1 MTFGSNV
8 RDLIDYV
15 YGEIKVDEDAIAN
28 LESSLR
34 VEDEDTI
41 ANLKSSLRVE
51 DEEEDVDDFVKMQ
64 AVNSLFKQ
72 ITFQLLNELNK
83 LEREYGGKLRIRQ
96 PTGLNLSDNVRMG
109 EVDLDSLVNEN
120 KLIGI
125 NNLKLKIIIDKMKEN
140 INE

>member
-28 LESSLR
+28 LESSLM
-34 VEDEDTI
+34 
-41 ANLKSSLRVE
+41 VE

-96 PTGLNLSDNVRMG
+96 PTGLNLSDTVRMD

-140 INE
+140 ISE

>member
-15 YGEIKVDEDAIAN
+15 YGDIKVDEDAIAN

-34 VEDEDTI
+34 VEDE
-41 ANLKSSLRVE
+41 K
-51 DEEEDVDDFVKMQ
+51 DEEEDVDEFVKMQ
-64 AVNSLFKQ
+64 AINSLFKQ

-96 PTGLNLSDNVRMG
+96 PTGLNLSDNVRMD

-140 INE
+140 ISE

>member
-34 VEDEDTI
+34 VEDEDAI
-41 ANLKSSLRVE
+41 ANLESSLRVE

-72 ITFQLLNELNK
+72 ITFQLLNELNR

-96 PTGLNLSDNVRMG
+96 PTGLNLSDNVRMD

-120 KLIGI
+120 KLIDI

-140 INE
+140 ISE

>member
-28 LESSLR
+28 LESSLM
-34 VEDEDTI
+34 
-41 ANLKSSLRVE
+41 VE

-64 AVNSLFKQ
+64 AINSLFKQ
-72 ITFQLLNELNK
+72 ITFQLLNELNR

-96 PTGLNLSDNVRMG
+96 PTGLNLSDNVRMD

-140 INE
+140 ISE

>member
-15 YGEIKVDEDAIAN
+15 YGDIKVDEDAIAN

-34 VEDEDTI
+34 VEDE
-41 ANLKSSLRVE
+41 K

-64 AVNSLFKQ
+64 AINSLFKQ

-83 LEREYGGKLRIRQ
+83 LEREDGGKLRIRQ
-96 PTGLNLSDNVRMG
+96 PTGLNLSDNVRMD

-140 INE
+140 ISE

>member
-34 VEDEDTI
+34 VEDE
-41 ANLKSSLRVE
+41 K

-64 AVNSLFKQ
+64 AINSLFKQ

-96 PTGLNLSDNVRMG
+96 PTGLNLSDNVRMD

-140 INE
+140 ISE

>member
-34 VEDEDTI
+34 VEDE
-41 ANLKSSLRVE
+41 K
-51 DEEEDVDDFVKMQ
+51 DEEEDVDEFVKMQ

-72 ITFQLLNELNK
+72 ITFQLLNELNR

-96 PTGLNLSDNVRMG
+96 PTGLNLSDNVRMD

>member
-34 VEDEDTI
+34 VEDE
-41 ANLKSSLRVE
+41 
-51 DEEEDVDDFVKMQ
+51 EEDVDDFVKMQ

-72 ITFQLLNELNK
+72 ITFQLLNELNR

-96 PTGLNLSDNVRMG
+96 PTGLNLSDNVRMD

-140 INE
+140 ISE

>member
-15 YGEIKVDEDAIAN
+15 YGDIKVDEDAIAN
-28 LESSLR
+28 INR
-34 VEDEDTI
+34 
-41 ANLKSSLRVE
+41 ALRVE
-51 DEEEDVDDFVKMQ
+51 DEEEDVDEFVKMQ
-64 AVNSLFKQ
+64 AINSLFKQ

-96 PTGLNLSDNVRMG
+96 PTGLNLSDNVRMD

-140 INE
+140 ISE

>member
-34 VEDEDTI
+34 VEDEDAI
-41 ANLKSSLRVE
+41 ANLESSLRVE

-72 ITFQLLNELNK
+72 ITFQLLNELNR

-96 PTGLNLSDNVRMG
+96 PTGLNLSDNVRMD
-109 EVDLDSLVNEN
+109 EADLDSLVNEN

-140 INE
+140 ISE

>member
-28 LESSLR
+28 LE
-34 VEDEDTI
+34 
-41 ANLKSSLRVE
+41 SSLRVE

-96 PTGLNLSDNVRMG
+96 PTGLNLSDNVRMD
-109 EVDLDSLVNEN
+109 EVDLDSLINEN

>member
-34 VEDEDTI
+34 VEDE
-41 ANLKSSLRVE
+41 K
-51 DEEEDVDDFVKMQ
+51 DEEEDVDEFVKMQ
-64 AVNSLFKQ
+64 AINSLFKQ

-96 PTGLNLSDNVRMG
+96 PTGLNLSDNVRMD

-125 NNLKLKIIIDKMKEN
+125 NNLKLKIIIDKMKKN

>member
-15 YGEIKVDEDAIAN
+15 YGDIKVDEDAIAN

-34 VEDEDTI
+34 VEDE
-41 ANLKSSLRVE
+41 
-51 DEEEDVDDFVKMQ
+51 EEDVDEFVKMQ

-96 PTGLNLSDNVRMG
+96 PTGLNLSDNVRMD

>member
-28 LESSLR
+28 LE
-34 VEDEDTI
+34 
-41 ANLKSSLRVE
+41 SSLRVE

-96 PTGLNLSDNVRMG
+96 PTGLNLSDNVRMD

-140 INE
+140 ISE

>member
-15 YGEIKVDEDAIAN
+15 YGEIKVDED
-28 LESSLR
+28 
-34 VEDEDTI
+34 TI
-41 ANLKSSLRVE
+41 ANLNRALRVE

-72 ITFQLLNELNK
+72 ITFQLLNELNR

-96 PTGLNLSDNVRMG
+96 PTGLNLSDNVRMD

>member
-34 VEDEDTI
+34 VEDE
-41 ANLKSSLRVE
+41 
-51 DEEEDVDDFVKMQ
+51 EEEVDEFVKMQ

-72 ITFQLLNELNK
+72 ITFQLLNELNR

-96 PTGLNLSDNVRMG
+96 PTGLNLSDNVRMD

-140 INE
+140 ISE

>member
-28 LESSLR
+28 LE
-34 VEDEDTI
+34 
-41 ANLKSSLRVE
+41 SSLRVE

-96 PTGLNLSDNVRMG
+96 PTGLNLSDNVRMD
-109 EVDLDSLVNEN
+109 EVDLDSLINEN

-140 INE
+140 ISE

>member
-34 VEDEDTI
+34 VEDE
-41 ANLKSSLRVE
+41 
-51 DEEEDVDDFVKMQ
+51 EEDVDEFVKMQ

-96 PTGLNLSDNVRMG
+96 PTGLNLSDNVRMD
-109 EVDLDSLVNEN
+109 EVDLDSLINEN

-140 INE
+140 ISE

>member
-1 MTFGSNV
+1 MTFGTNV

-28 LESSLR
+28 LE
-34 VEDEDTI
+34 
-41 ANLKSSLRVE
+41 SSLRVE

-96 PTGLNLSDNVRMG
+96 PTGLNLSDNVRMD

-140 INE
+140 ISE

>member
-15 YGEIKVDEDAIAN
+15 YGDIKVDEDAIAN

-34 VEDEDTI
+34 VEDE
-41 ANLKSSLRVE
+41 K

-64 AVNSLFKQ
+64 AINSLFKQ

-96 PTGLNLSDNVRMG
+96 PTGLNLSDNVRMD

-140 INE
+140 ISE

>member
-34 VEDEDTI
+34 VEDE
-41 ANLKSSLRVE
+41 K
-51 DEEEDVDDFVKMQ
+51 DEEEDVDEFVKMQ
-64 AVNSLFKQ
+64 AINSLFKQ

-96 PTGLNLSDNVRMG
+96 PTGLNLSDNVRMD

-140 INE
+140 ISE

>member
-15 YGEIKVDEDAIAN
+15 YGDIKVDEDAIAN

-34 VEDEDTI
+34 VEDE
-41 ANLKSSLRVE
+41 K

-64 AVNSLFKQ
+64 AINSLFKQ

-83 LEREYGGKLRIRQ
+83 LERKYGGKLRIRQ
-96 PTGLNLSDNVRMG
+96 PTGLNLSDNVRMD

-140 INE
+140 ISE

>member
-15 YGEIKVDEDAIAN
+15 YGDIKVDEDAIAN
-28 LESSLR
+28 LESSLM
-34 VEDEDTI
+34 VEDE
-41 ANLKSSLRVE
+41 K
-51 DEEEDVDDFVKMQ
+51 DEEEDVDEFVKMQ

-96 PTGLNLSDNVRMG
+96 PTGLNLSDNVRMD

-140 INE
+140 ISE

>member
-28 LESSLR
+28 LESSLM
-34 VEDEDTI
+34 
-41 ANLKSSLRVE
+41 VE
-51 DEEEDVDDFVKMQ
+51 DEEEDVDEFVKMQ

-72 ITFQLLNELNK
+72 ITFQLLTELNK

-96 PTGLNLSDNVRMG
+96 PTGLNLSDNVRMD

-140 INE
+140 ISE

>member
-15 YGEIKVDEDAIAN
+15 YGDIKVDEDAIAN
-28 LESSLR
+28 LE
-34 VEDEDTI
+34 
-41 ANLKSSLRVE
+41 SSLRVE

-96 PTGLNLSDNVRMG
+96 PTSLNLSDNVRLD

-140 INE
+140 ISE

>member
-28 LESSLR
+28 LESSLM
-34 VEDEDTI
+34 
-41 ANLKSSLRVE
+41 VE

-72 ITFQLLNELNK
+72 ITFQLLNELNR

-96 PTGLNLSDNVRMG
+96 PTGLNLSDNVRMD

-140 INE
+140 ISE

>member
-15 YGEIKVDEDAIAN
+15 YGDIKVDEDAIAN

-34 VEDEDTI
+34 VEDE
-41 ANLKSSLRVE
+41 
-51 DEEEDVDDFVKMQ
+51 EEDVDEFVKMQ
-64 AVNSLFKQ
+64 AVNSLLKQ
-72 ITFQLLNELNK
+72 ITFQLLNELNR

-96 PTGLNLSDNVRMG
+96 PTGLNLSDNVRMD

-140 INE
+140 ISE

>member
-15 YGEIKVDEDAIAN
+15 YGDIKVDEDAIAN
-28 LESSLR
+28 LESSLM
-34 VEDEDTI
+34 
-41 ANLKSSLRVE
+41 VE

-64 AVNSLFKQ
+64 AINSLFKQ
-72 ITFQLLNELNK
+72 ITFQLLNGLNK

-96 PTGLNLSDNVRMG
+96 PTGLNLSDNVRMD
-109 EVDLDSLVNEN
+109 EVDLDSLINEN

-140 INE
+140 ISE

>member
-34 VEDEDTI
+34 VEDE
-41 ANLKSSLRVE
+41 
-51 DEEEDVDDFVKMQ
+51 EEEVDEFVKMQ
-64 AVNSLFKQ
+64 AINSLFKQ

-96 PTGLNLSDNVRMG
+96 PTGLNLSDNVRMD

-140 INE
+140 ISE

>member
-15 YGEIKVDEDAIAN
+15 YGDIKVDEDAIAN

-34 VEDEDTI
+34 VEDE
-41 ANLKSSLRVE
+41 K
-51 DEEEDVDDFVKMQ
+51 DEEEDVDEFVKMQ
-64 AVNSLFKQ
+64 AINSLFKQ
-72 ITFQLLNELNK
+72 ITFQLLNELNR

-96 PTGLNLSDNVRMG
+96 PTGLNLSDNVRMD

-140 INE
+140 ISD

>member
-15 YGEIKVDEDAIAN
+15 YGDIKVDEDAIAN
-28 LESSLR
+28 LESSLM
-34 VEDEDTI
+34 VEDEDAI
-41 ANLKSSLRVE
+41 ANINRASRVE
-51 DEEEDVDDFVKMQ
+51 DEEEDVDEFEKMQ
-64 AVNSLFKQ
+64 AINSLFKQ

-83 LEREYGGKLRIRQ
+83 LERKYGGKLRIRQ
-96 PTGLNLSDNVRMG
+96 PTGLNLSDNVRMD

-140 INE
+140 ISE

>member
-28 LESSLR
+28 LESSLM
-34 VEDEDTI
+34 
-41 ANLKSSLRVE
+41 VE
-51 DEEEDVDDFVKMQ
+51 DEEEDVDEFVKMQ

-72 ITFQLLNELNK
+72 ITFQLLNELNR

-96 PTGLNLSDNVRMG
+96 PTGLNLSDNVRMD

>member
-15 YGEIKVDEDAIAN
+15 YGEIKVEEDAIAN
-28 LESSLR
+28 LEC
-34 VEDEDTI
+34 
-41 ANLKSSLRVE
+41 SLRVE

-72 ITFQLLNELNK
+72 ITFQLLTELNR

-96 PTGLNLSDNVRMG
+96 PTGLNLSDNVRMD

-140 INE
+140 ISE

>member
-15 YGEIKVDEDAIAN
+15 YGDIKVDEDAIAN

-34 VEDEDTI
+34 VEDE
-41 ANLKSSLRVE
+41 K

-64 AVNSLFKQ
+64 AINSLFKQ
-72 ITFQLLNELNK
+72 ITFQLLNELNR

-96 PTGLNLSDNVRMG
+96 PTGLNLSDNVRMD

-140 INE
+140 ISE

>member
-15 YGEIKVDEDAIAN
+15 YGDIKVDEDAIAN

-34 VEDEDTI
+34 VEDE
-41 ANLKSSLRVE
+41 
-51 DEEEDVDDFVKMQ
+51 EEDVDEFVKMQ
-64 AVNSLFKQ
+64 AINSLFKQ

-96 PTGLNLSDNVRMG
+96 PTGLNLSDNVRMD

-140 INE
+140 ISE

>member
-34 VEDEDTI
+34 VEDE
-41 ANLKSSLRVE
+41 
-51 DEEEDVDDFVKMQ
+51 EEEVDDFVKMQ

-96 PTGLNLSDNVRMG
+96 PTGLNLSDNVRMD

-140 INE
+140 ISE